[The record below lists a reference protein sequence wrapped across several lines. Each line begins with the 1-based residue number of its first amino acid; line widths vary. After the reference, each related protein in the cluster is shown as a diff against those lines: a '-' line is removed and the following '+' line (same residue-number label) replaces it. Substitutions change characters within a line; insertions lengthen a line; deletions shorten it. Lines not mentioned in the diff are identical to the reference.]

1 MTPCSGVRYSRK
13 VELARRQ
20 WSGSAKGVIEGIGVV
35 TCVYVNPTL
44 DRLWVIDYRIYAPE
58 DDGRTE
64 LEHVREMLKHT
75 AHHKRLA
82 FRTVLMETWYAAM
95 PVWECIASLGKRYY
109 CPVKSNRLVSLSPA
123 PDYERVD
130 GLSWSDEEVAS
141 GRLVHVRKMPKGHR
155 VKLFRL
161 ARSSGRTDYVVT
173 NDLAQSSASDARE
186 ACAVR
191 WKVEQLHREAKQG
204 TGVER
209 CQCRKGRI
217 QRNHVGCALLVWV
230 RLKSLAD
237 EVGTTVYALKRD
249 LLSGYMVEQLRS
261 PTIRMTLA

>member
-82 FRTVLMETWYAAM
+82 FPHGAHGDVVRGDAR
-95 PVWECIASLGKRYY
+95 LG
-109 CPVKSNRLVSLSPA
+109 
-123 PDYERVD
+123 
-130 GLSWSDEEVAS
+130 
-141 GRLVHVRKMPKGHR
+141 VH
-155 VKLFRL
+155 RL
-161 ARSSGRTDYVVT
+161 AG
-173 NDLAQSSASDARE
+173 Q
-186 ACAVR
+186 
-191 WKVEQLHREAKQG
+191 
-204 TGVER
+204 
-209 CQCRKGRI
+209 
-217 QRNHVGCALLVWV
+217 ALLLPGQVEPPGQSQPRARLRAGRWPVVV
-230 RLKSLAD
+230 R
-237 EVGTTVYALKRD
+237 
-249 LLSGYMVEQLRS
+249 
-261 PTIRMTLA
+261 